1 MLNIQG
7 GYMNK
12 KDGSRYKCGLF
23 PYERQD
29 CLSLQEAKQ
38 NAGWNITAFN
48 LPKAWEYSQGEGVV
62 IAVLDTGCDLNHP
75 DLIDNLL
82 PGYNFVTPGKDPVD
96 GNGHGCISPETLVHT
111 SSGIESIETL
121 YNKLDCPEVEVNHT
135 TDGCYS
141 VKNVSDLKIKTYSL
155 DPKNIKTVVSDV
167 ESIQKLRVKE
177 EIVRIELEGNIEF
190 NLTPWHPVY
199 LLRNKRHDVYEV
211 IRKRADEV
219 CLNDRFM
226 FPEQS
231 IDMGETQYTPICEI
245 FTCTNCGHEPKYWI
259 GDVPTKCKKC
269 RKSEWHFSIKEVEIT
284 PDLGWLCGIVITDG
298 YVHKGANRFEVSS
311 NTYEI
316 LEKVQKISEK
326 LGFTSAVEEN
336 RVLVYGKKAVDLLLG
351 MGVLSKNK
359 SLTQDLPLWVGK
371 ANNEVKAAFV
381 AGVVDG
387 DGCISKTNTKN
398 RITTGSF
405 QFAQQMCALLN
416 SMSISCG
423 VSKPEFDKRQRIISS
438 SSPVFKITHSAL
450 SHEIVNHLIHPN
462 KIKRSMI
469 CLNHKRKARKVRS
482 VTKQFYDGFFYDFT
496 IKDYHNYIA
505 NGHFVSNTHV
515 IGTLVAMNNDIGV
528 VGVCPKA
535 KVRPVKVLADDGNG
549 NLINVAKGI
558 RWAIEQKVDLIS
570 MSLGAPFP
578 VQEVRKAIQAA
589 QDAGIVCFVAAGNA
603 GNTKDVF
610 YPSRYPETI
619 AVGAVDINMRRA
631 SFSNTGLNLD
641 FMAPGVDI
649 FSTVPDS
656 WYATLSGTSMA
667 QPFVCGVGALLL
679 SYARAKRPDIKL
691 RTAQDYIE
699 FLKKYT
705 IPVQGDVYEQD
716 HFYQGFGIID
726 PQKFIESM

>member
-96 GNGHGCISPETLVHT
+96 GNGHGS
-111 SSGIESIETL
+111 
-121 YNKLDCPEVEVNHT
+121 
-135 TDGCYS
+135 
-141 VKNVSDLKIKTYSL
+141 
-155 DPKNIKTVVSDV
+155 
-167 ESIQKLRVKE
+167 
-177 EIVRIELEGNIEF
+177 
-190 NLTPWHPVY
+190 
-199 LLRNKRHDVYEV
+199 
-211 IRKRADEV
+211 
-219 CLNDRFM
+219 
-226 FPEQS
+226 
-231 IDMGETQYTPICEI
+231 
-245 FTCTNCGHEPKYWI
+245 
-259 GDVPTKCKKC
+259 
-269 RKSEWHFSIKEVEIT
+269 
-284 PDLGWLCGIVITDG
+284 
-298 YVHKGANRFEVSS
+298 
-311 NTYEI
+311 
-316 LEKVQKISEK
+316 
-326 LGFTSAVEEN
+326 
-336 RVLVYGKKAVDLLLG
+336 
-351 MGVLSKNK
+351 
-359 SLTQDLPLWVGK
+359 
-371 ANNEVKAAFV
+371 
-381 AGVVDG
+381 
-387 DGCISKTNTKN
+387 
-398 RITTGSF
+398 
-405 QFAQQMCALLN
+405 
-416 SMSISCG
+416 
-423 VSKPEFDKRQRIISS
+423 
-438 SSPVFKITHSAL
+438 
-450 SHEIVNHLIHPN
+450 
-462 KIKRSMI
+462 
-469 CLNHKRKARKVRS
+469 
-482 VTKQFYDGFFYDFT
+482 
-496 IKDYHNYIA
+496 
-505 NGHFVSNTHV
+505 HV

-549 NLINVAKGI
+549 NLMNVAKGI

-589 QDAGIVCFVAAGNA
+589 QDVGIVCFVAAGNA

-610 YPSRYPETI
+610 YPSAYPETI